1 MPRGM
6 FLRELATADAIPAL
20 EMTIRF
26 AGQRQRVLAHNIAN
40 ISTPDFQPLDLP
52 VAEFQ
57 RTLGEAIDRRRDA
70 ARGGGVQTPG
80 APHGPLAWRESRHL
94 RQDDRGDLLAT
105 PSDPSRNILFHDRN
119 NRDTERMMQ
128 DVAEN
133 LSVYRVA
140 TDLLKSR
147 YDLLRTAISG
157 RIA

>member
-1 MPRGM
+1 M

-40 ISTPDFQPLDLP
+40 ISTPDFHPLDLP
-52 VAEFQ
+52 VGEFQ
-57 RTLGEAIDRRRDA
+57 RTLGEAIDRRRQA
-70 ARGGGVQTPG
+70 AAGGEGRAPG
-80 APHGPLAWRESRHL
+80 APRGPLVWRESEHL
-94 RQDDRGDLLAT
+94 RRDDRGDLLAT
-105 PSDPSRNILFHDRN
+105 PGDPSRNILYHDRN

-133 LSVYRVA
+133 LGVYRVA

-147 YDLLRTAISG
+147 YDLLKTAISG

>member
-1 MPRGM
+1 M

-52 VAEFQ
+52 VSEFQ
-57 RTLGEAIDRRRDA
+57 GALGAAIERRRSA
-70 ARGGGVQTPG
+70 ASGDGTQPEG
-80 APHGPLAWRESRHL
+80 APHGPLAWGETEHL
-94 RQDDRGDLLAT
+94 RRDARGDLRAIASE
-105 PSDPSRNILFHDRN
+105 PSKNILFHDRN
-119 NRDTERMMQ
+119 NRDTERLMQ

-133 LSVYRVA
+133 VSVYRVA

-147 YDLLRTAISG
+147 YDLLKTAISG